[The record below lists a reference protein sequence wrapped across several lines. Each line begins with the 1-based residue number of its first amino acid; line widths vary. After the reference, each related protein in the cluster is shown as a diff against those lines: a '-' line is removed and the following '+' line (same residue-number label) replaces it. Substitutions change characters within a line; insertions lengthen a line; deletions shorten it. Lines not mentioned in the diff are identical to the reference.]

1 MSFKYKKLLTSI
13 LVTTITISPVAG
25 FILPTSTQAAVPVKF
40 YPVTVKYVDE
50 QGAELRPSMTLNEL
64 NYVASNLYIPGY
76 RSTEPS
82 NYRGVA
88 DHSGIVVTYVYKKI
102 AGGTITVKYV
112 DQNGREIA
120 PSTEINGDLDSPYTI
135 TPKNI
140 SGYTY
145 VNSTGVP
152 ISWKFLEEPGEVKL
166 IYKSNTVTT
175 PWTAINTTG
184 IFKIIMR
191 FIDTSGNEIHPPS
204 ETDYDGTHNTMILP
218 VIHGYAYS
226 AALTGDTKP
235 IVSEH
240 IQSSTVIYLRTGQK
254 LSDVQAKPVTINY
267 VDLEGNKIA
276 RSDIFTGEIGERFHA
291 SLKKI
296 RGYSYLMN
304 STDGI
309 EPEGYITDQAQ
320 TVNIVYEKHYETVA
334 EKPNHAITQIKYEY
348 LDTKGNEIK
357 PADIVEAEKP
367 LKEYPE
373 IFGYHLNPK
382 LSKLKVGKEDKHED
396 IGKTV
401 VEKNIEIKTL
411 VYDNLSQPVTVNYVD
426 INNHKVASSEVLTGK
441 YQEAYHV
448 LAKKV
453 KGYTLLVHS
462 SNFNG
467 KFSDNP
473 QNVTVVYEKET
484 GATSTNKNTSQS
496 VETLVYHFMDRQG
509 KEIAPSVTVDADH
522 PLKDF
527 PTKVGYQ
534 LNQELSKI
542 KNGVIKTGS
551 IEKNV
556 QTNTLIYDENIESNQ
571 AITAYSHV
579 KTTNN
584 MTVWTQPE
592 KTNGAN
598 KVGAL
603 SSYEGKNLRILR
615 EAKTISGT
623 YYLFSLDGKTIGWV
637 DTKALTTFYTPSM
650 EKNLTATR
658 YVAPGQETQ
667 HYYGLPVA
675 DSAIDRGTLSK
686 FAGQTLTVQREA
698 TIEGQ
703 LWYRV
708 KDLGW
713 TKAS

>member
-191 FIDTSGNEIHPPS
+191 FIDTSGNEIHSPS

-267 VDLEGNKIA
+267 IDLEGNKIA

-453 KGYTLLVHS
+453 KGYTLLVRS

-473 QNVTVVYEKET
+473 QNVTMVYEKEP
-484 GATSTNKNTSQS
+484 GATSTNKKTSQS
-496 VETLVYHFMDRQG
+496 VETFVYHFMDRQG

-556 QTNTLIYDENIESNQ
+556 QTNTLIYDESIESNQ

-592 KTNGAN
+592 KTNGSN

-603 SSYEGKNLRILR
+603 SSYAGKNLRILR

-637 DTKALTTFYTPSM
+637 DSKALDIFYTP
-650 EKNLTATR
+650 NLERAANLTR
-658 YVAPGQETQ
+658 YV
-667 HYYGLPVA
+667 YYSKANEGVYTLPVG
-675 DSAIDRGTLSK
+675 D
-686 FAGQTLTVQREA
+686 
-698 TIEGQ
+698 
-703 LWYRV
+703 
-708 KDLGW
+708 
-713 TKAS
+713 